1 MDRHYRILKR
11 VIFELPPLTDE
22 TPEETALRQQL
33 TTEVKETRAR
43 RDSVDPQRLGVGRLA
58 SSAASN
64 RVESMTQSLILRL
77 HTDSARL

>member
-1 MDRHYRILKR
+1 MAEVEIDRHYRILKR

-33 TTEVKETRAR
+33 TTGVNEIRAR

-64 RVESMTQSLILRL
+64 RVEQ
-77 HTDSARL
+77 